1 MGHDYPAGTPECQ
14 ERTSSFFTLSDQLAM
29 VASVPVD
36 PSVPLWRRVRAASS
50 TQNRR
55 ELLTVVAVVL
65 LWVLGR
71 LVMLK
76 VFSNPSSNYITGDVN
91 YYRAWL
97 TGGHTD
103 KEMLIE
109 YPVPVLWFMRVLT
122 WFSVGEQ
129 VQYFNQL
136 FVVIMLVLDA
146 VMAMALWRNGKRWG
160 AVWWSIFVPALG
172 PIMWFRFDMVPAVC
186 MGLAA
191 LWHKRHPLACGAMIA
206 CGAALKLWPALLI
219 VPMLGRSR
227 QAIRRLVSFLVV
239 GFGLGLSSLLLTGWQ
254 RTTSPLTW
262 QSDRG
267 LQIES
272 VQSTIP
278 MIRRLAD
285 DTGAFH
291 VGMSRFNAFEITG
304 PGVGFWQTLSSL
316 LMVLTL
322 AGTILLGVLAWR
334 RNGFSHRTAVLSAI
348 VIVGAMILANKTL
361 SPQYMIWWAAPM
373 AAILDDFLPDPDRD
387 VQPGG
392 AIETLA
398 LVTAATLVLIALLT
412 QAVYPLMYGQIIG
425 DDPTSEATA
434 TLVARNLLIVLA
446 LLTSVGALVLSLR
459 QDGNADTVAQDD
471 GHPTPPGPSQDVRP
485 PERTSSSTP
494 LDDPDPA
501 GMTTAERSTEK
512 SASAPLVR
520 PEHHSDV
527 SRRTSRFAR
536 RTTAQEATT
545 SARHAASGSSSMTL
559 PEPRTETLWMRTTHR
574 YGNASP
580 RATNGTM
587 LITSGTIAAPKRSSS
602 DQPQNLSSSSRPAH
616 LESSAPRRR
625 ISNVA
630 VSRTADEA
638 NVPRRAAGAAR

>member
-1 MGHDYPAGTPECQ
+1 M
-14 ERTSSFFTLSDQLAM
+14 
-29 VASVPVD
+29 
-36 PSVPLWRRVRAASS
+36 
-50 TQNRR
+50 
-55 ELLTVVAVVL
+55 
-65 LWVLGR
+65 
-71 LVMLK
+71 
-76 VFSNPSSNYITGDVN
+76 
-91 YYRAWL
+91 
-97 TGGHTD
+97 
-103 KEMLIE
+103 
-109 YPVPVLWFMRVLT
+109 
-122 WFSVGEQ
+122 
-129 VQYFNQL
+129 
-136 FVVIMLVLDA
+136 
-146 VMAMALWRNGKRWG
+146 
-160 AVWWSIFVPALG
+160 
-172 PIMWFRFDMVPAVC
+172 
-186 MGLAA
+186 
-191 LWHKRHPLACGAMIA
+191 
-206 CGAALKLWPALLI
+206 
-219 VPMLGRSR
+219 
-227 QAIRRLVSFLVV
+227 
-239 GFGLGLSSLLLTGWQ
+239 
-254 RTTSPLTW
+254 
-262 QSDRG
+262 
-267 LQIES
+267 
-272 VQSTIP
+272 
-278 MIRRLAD
+278 
-285 DTGAFH
+285 
-291 VGMSRFNAFEITG
+291 GMSRFNAFEITG

-471 GHPTPPGPSQDVRP
+471 GRPTPPGPSQDVRP

-501 GMTTAERSTEK
+501 GTTTAERSTEK

-536 RTTAQEATT
+536 RTTALEQEATT
-545 SARHAASGSSSMTL
+545 SARHAASGPSSMTL